1 MTPDCLYAALR
12 LALDEREPEAKAA
25 RAIAVH
31 EGLRSGA
38 LVVCAEAPPPSGEC
52 EAGRPDQPMLVAPR
66 DVPTRGLGTPEGRA
80 ALLHAVA
87 HIEFN
92 AINLA
97 LDAAW
102 RFRGMPADF
111 YLDWTSVAA
120 DEARHFRLLRERL
133 ALLGF
138 AYGDFPAHNGLWEM
152 AEKSSGRCLAR
163 MALVPRLLEARGLD
177 VTPGMIARFQAL
189 GDKASVDIL
198 QVILREEVGHVAIGT
213 RWFEWCCAREGVE
226 PGETF
231 LSLLREV
238 ARGAIRGPF
247 NVEARRAAGF
257 DDAEMEKL
265 AALAA
270 GH

>member
-1 MTPDCLYAALR
+1 MKPDCLYAALR
-12 LALDEREPEAKAA
+12 LALDEPEPEAKAA
-25 RAIAVH
+25 RAIAIH

-38 LVVCAEAPPPSGEC
+38 LVVRADAPPPSSEC
-52 EAGRPDQPMLVAPR
+52 VAGRPERPLLVAPR
-66 DVPTRGLGTPEGRA
+66 DVPTRGVGTPEGRA

-102 RFRGMPADF
+102 RFRGLPAAF
-111 YLDWTSVAA
+111 YFDWTSVAA
-120 DEARHFRLLRERL
+120 DEARHFRLLRDRL

-138 AYGDFPAHNGLWEM
+138 AYGDFPAHNGLWDM
-152 AEKSSGRCLAR
+152 AEKSAGRCLAR

-189 GDKASVDIL
+189 GDNAAVDIL

-213 RWFEWCCAREGVE
+213 RWFDWCCASEGVE

-238 ARGAIRGPF
+238 ARGALRGPF

-257 DDAEMEKL
+257 DDAELERL

-270 GH
+270 EH